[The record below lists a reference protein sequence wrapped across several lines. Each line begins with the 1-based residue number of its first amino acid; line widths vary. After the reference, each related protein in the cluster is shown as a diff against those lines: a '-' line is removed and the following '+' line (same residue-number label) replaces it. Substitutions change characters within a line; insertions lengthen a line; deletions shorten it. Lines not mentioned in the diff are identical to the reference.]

1 MRTVIHSGLVIDPA
15 NNIEKVTDIV
25 INDDKIELVGNANG
39 LSIDKEIDASGLV
52 VCPGFVDLHTHLRD
66 PGFTKKETIETGA
79 AAAVAGGFTTICCM
93 PNTNPPID
101 NELVVSYILNKA
113 SSVDICSVHPIGA
126 ITKNQE
132 GKQLCDY
139 FSLKNAGC
147 VAFSDD
153 GKPVS
158 DANLLYT
165 ALKYTKDNKDFIF
178 ALHEEDYSF
187 SKDGVMNE
195 GKTAFELGLKGIPS
209 LSESSMI
216 ARDIEILRAV
226 KDARLHI
233 CHVSAKES
241 IALLNNAK
249 KEGLNITFEVTPHH
263 LALTEEEAYNYNSYA
278 KVNPPLKSKEDI
290 ESIIEALRLD
300 LVDAIAT
307 DHAPHEID
315 SKNVPIQD
323 ASFGISG
330 LETAFGVVNTYLVK
344 KNIISLFKAIELLS
358 TKPAKTFKL
367 NSGTLSEGSLANI
380 VLLDIR
386 KEWVVDSN
394 NFKSKG
400 KNTPF
405 NSKTLFGSIEQTI
418 YKGKIVYRR

>member
-1 MRTVIHSGLVIDPA
+1 MRIVIHSGLVIDPA
-15 NNIEKVTDIV
+15 NNLEKVTNVV
-25 INDDKIELVGNANG
+25 INDDKIELVGNTNG

-66 PGFTKKETIETGA
+66 PGFTKKETIQTGA
-79 AAAVAGGFTTICCM
+79 AAAVAGGFTSICCM
-93 PNTNPPID
+93 PNTNPLID
-101 NELVVSYILNKA
+101 NELTVSYITNKA
-113 SSVDICSVHPIGA
+113 SSLNICDIRPIGA

-139 FSLKNAGC
+139 LSLKSAGC
-147 VAFSDD
+147 IAFSDD

-165 ALKYTKDNKDFIF
+165 ALIYTKNNGDFIF
-178 ALHEEDYSF
+178 ALHEEDYSL
-187 SKDGVMNE
+187 SKGGIINE
-195 GKTAFELGLKGIPS
+195 GKTAFGLGLKGIPS
-209 LSESSMI
+209 LAESSMI

-241 IALLNNAK
+241 IALLKNAK

-263 LALTEEEAYNYNSYA
+263 LALTEEEAYNYNTYA
-278 KVNPPLKSKEDI
+278 KVNPPLKSKEDL
-290 ESIIEALRLD
+290 ESIIEAFKQD

-307 DHAPHEID
+307 DHAPHELD
-315 SKNVPIQD
+315 SKNVLIQD

-344 KNIISLFKAIELLS
+344 KNLISLFKAIELLS
-358 TKPAKTFKL
+358 TKPAKAFKL
-367 NSGTLSEGSLANI
+367 DAGKLTEGSLANI
-380 VLLDIR
+380 VLLDPN

-405 NSKTLFGSIEQTI
+405 NLKTLSGNIEQTI
-418 YKGKIVYRR
+418 YKGKTVYRR

>member
-25 INDDKIELVGNANG
+25 INDDKIEFVGNANG

-101 NELVVSYILNKA
+101 NELVVSYIVNKA
-113 SSVDICSVHPIGA
+113 SSIDICDVHPIGA
-126 ITKNQE
+126 ITRNQE

-165 ALKYTKDNKDFIF
+165 ALKYTKDLEDFIF

-187 SKDGVMNE
+187 SKDGVINE
-195 GKTAFELGLKGIPS
+195 GKVAFELGLKGISS

-226 KDARLHI
+226 KGAHLHI

-278 KVNPPLKSKEDI
+278 KVNPPLKSEEDI
-290 ESIIEALRLD
+290 ESIIEAFKLD

-344 KNIISLFKAIELLS
+344 KQIISLSKAIELLS
-358 TKPAKTFKL
+358 TKPAKTFKS
-367 NSGTLSEGSLANI
+367 NAGTLSEGTLANI
-380 VLLDIR
+380 VLLDIH

-400 KNTPF
+400 KNTSF

>member
-25 INDDKIELVGNANG
+25 INDDKIELVGNTNG

-101 NELVVSYILNKA
+101 NELAVSYILNKA

-126 ITKNQE
+126 ITRNQE
-132 GKQLCDY
+132 GKELCDY
-139 FSLKNAGC
+139 LSLKNAGC

-165 ALKYTKDNKDFIF
+165 ALKYTKDSKDFIF

-278 KVNPPLKSKEDI
+278 KVNSPLKSKEDI

-330 LETAFGVVNTYLVK
+330 LETAFGV
-344 KNIISLFKAIELLS
+344 
-358 TKPAKTFKL
+358 
-367 NSGTLSEGSLANI
+367 
-380 VLLDIR
+380 
-386 KEWVVDSN
+386 
-394 NFKSKG
+394 
-400 KNTPF
+400 
-405 NSKTLFGSIEQTI
+405 
-418 YKGKIVYRR
+418 